1 MTFHLDYLSH
11 LCLVFNA
18 ADPDLLVEPPGSAEG
33 SALQQ
38 GNFSN
43 SCMRSDLT
51 ELWPN
56 LIYTITLTSPGIAIF
71 PPSIQLINDESV

>member
-1 MTFHLDYLSH
+1 MTFNLNYLSY

-38 GNFSN
+38 GNLSN
-43 SCMRSDLT
+43 SSIRSDLS
-51 ELWPN
+51 ELWLN
-56 LIYTITLTSPGIAIF
+56 LIYTITLTSPGIAHF
-71 PPSIQLINDESV
+71 PPKC